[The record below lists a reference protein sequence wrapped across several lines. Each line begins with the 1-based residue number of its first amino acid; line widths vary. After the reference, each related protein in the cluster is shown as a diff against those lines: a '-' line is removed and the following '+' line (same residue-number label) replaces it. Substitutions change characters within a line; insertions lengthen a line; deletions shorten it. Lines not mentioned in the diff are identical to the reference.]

1 MKKIFPL
8 VIAIA
13 LFKVSLGQQPKPVKE
28 VSPEVKELQSQR
40 DTAKAIFKSKVAV
53 NSKDVKHYDKI
64 RNNNAVL
71 KEKLAAAKKAKNIE
85 KQDDIQEKINL
96 NTDPLKELNLKIKED
111 EKEIAKLEKEMEK
124 AEKALKEQKEKEVKE
139 KSKGKK

>member
-8 VIAIA
+8 LIAVT
-13 LFKVSLGQQPKPVKE
+13 LFKVSSGQQAKPVKE

-40 DTAKAIFKSKVAV
+40 DTAKAQFKSKVAE

-71 KEKLAAAKKAKNIE
+71 KEKLAAAKKAKNVE
-85 KQDDIQEKINL
+85 KQVEIQEKINL
-96 NTDPLKELNLKIKED
+96 NTDSLKDLNLKIKGD

-124 AEKALKEQKEKEVKE
+124 AEKALKEQKEKEAKD

>member
-1 MKKIFPL
+1 MKRVLL
-8 VIAIA
+8 VLIAFCFLKASIA
-13 LFKVSLGQQPKPVKE
+13 QQTKPVKQ

-40 DTAKAIFKSKVAV
+40 DTAKAIFKSKVTE

-64 RNNNAVL
+64 RNNNAML

-96 NTDPLKELNLKIKED
+96 NTDSLKELNLKIKED

-124 AEKALKEQKEKEVKE
+124 AEKALKEQKEKEIKE
-139 KSKGKK
+139 KSKSKK